1 MIVWH
6 VLAAGRWVVARTFGV
21 CSGGPGRDD
30 RVEMMG
36 DDRVE
41 RRRGGGLSLTVG
53 FMSAVVPI

>member
-1 MIVWH
+1 M
-6 VLAAGRWVVARTFGV
+6 ARAFGV

-41 RRRGGGLSLTVG
+41 RERRGGGLSLTG
-53 FMSAVVPI
+53 RFYERCCTDLNLFHA